1 MKKPEQPESLGSSF
15 FQCNRYPRIQ
25 SYPLS
30 DWQLHAFEFESYF
43 DRIPGIVCIPNK
55 MYTRIKSYIYKIGTI
70 HKFVLSLPY
79 KRKVRKDE
87 GFIYVET

>member
-1 MKKPEQPESLGSSF
+1 
-15 FQCNRYPRIQ
+15 
-25 SYPLS
+25 
-30 DWQLHAFEFESYF
+30 
-43 DRIPGIVCIPNK
+43 